1 MVEPIRRSV
10 HSSPRPSAHAK
21 PILED
26 KVGDQ
31 DGASARARGQMIYR
45 RVCVADAR
53 PHIAGDTGEA
63 PAVTDQGIGQ
73 GIYRRDAM
81 ARLQLWMPG
90 SQQGTK
96 E

>member
-1 MVEPIRRSV
+1 
-10 HSSPRPSAHAK
+10 
-21 PILED
+21 
-26 KVGDQ
+26 
-31 DGASARARGQMIYR
+31 MIYR

-96 E
+96 V